1 MGSMGGPPARPAWA
15 GPAPP
20 PARHSGHRC
29 SASPDGS
36 STGLNLGFT
45 PLGAL
50 ACNSDSPLAGRLL
63 GPSEPRI
70 HATRR
75 TSLNL
80 LAG

>member
-45 PLGAL
+45 PLTLEVGPCQVEPDHWKSRPA
-50 ACNSDSPLAGRLL
+50 
-63 GPSEPRI
+63 GPSTGSWARP
-70 HATRR
+70 
-75 TSLNL
+75 SL
-80 LAG
+80 GVRV